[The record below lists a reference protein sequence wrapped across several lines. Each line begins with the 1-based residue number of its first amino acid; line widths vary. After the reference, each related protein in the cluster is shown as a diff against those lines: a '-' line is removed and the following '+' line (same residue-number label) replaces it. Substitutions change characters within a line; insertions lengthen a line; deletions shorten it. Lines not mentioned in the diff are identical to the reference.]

1 MKPEKISRRIAAKIT
16 NPLLFKA
23 ICNIFL
29 YPFSTFSIMMSNFRG
44 FVRIFGP
51 ESLSKSFKRYGTIT
65 TATKKEAKIAMM
77 IVSDAACKIFPI
89 NPESI
94 AIGIKHTI
102 VVAALARI
110 EAETSSQPL
119 KIA

>member
-1 MKPEKISRRIAAKIT
+1 MA
-16 NPLLFKA
+16 
-23 ICNIFL
+23 
-29 YPFSTFSIMMSNFRG
+29 
-44 FVRIFGP
+44 
-51 ESLSKSFKRYGTIT
+51 
-65 TATKKEAKIAMM
+65 KKEAKIAMM